1 MSFIK
6 NYILEIKYLL
16 SDEHKK
22 EFNFFF
28 LLFFLAMVLEM
39 LGVGMILPVLN
50 IMVNQELFFSSS
62 FFLNLSFLNNFSQ
75 KEIIFFLIGFIF
87 LIYVT
92 KSLFLVF
99 VYKREVNFLKKIRV
113 SLSKKLFSTYIKLPY
128 EFHINSNSGNLIRN
142 ITDIKIFISL
152 IIHTLSLIVETLI
165 LLGLTFFL
173 MLYEPIGTLTA
184 LLILSVIGLVFNFT
198 IRKKSSYW
206 GEQRQKYEG
215 LKIIN
220 TQQGLNSIKDIKILS
235 KENYFINTFNQS
247 EEKAASSVQNHDFI
261 IRLPKI
267 ILEITAI
274 FILLGLLLLL
284 INSNADF
291 KNFIPTLGLFTLASF
306 RIFPSIARIMRSYQ
320 IIKFGMPVVN
330 LLKSEISRDDK
341 KSFDF
346 QKDKKDLKMEKN
358 IEFKNVEFAFK
369 NKSNFIFKNLNFS
382 IKLGSSIGIYGNS
395 GNGKTTFLNLLLGLI
410 KPSQGD
416 ILIDGKY
423 SIFENID
430 SWQSKIGYVPQNIYL
445 LEENLKSNIAFGV
458 EKSKINDD
466 VIIDLIKKVKLEKY
480 FETLKDGI
488 DTIIS
493 EHGENLSGG
502 QKQRIGIARC
512 LYNNPKLIILDEA
525 TNALDKSTAK
535 EIIQEIN
542 ELRGDKTIIIISHDS
557 ETLKNCDEIYN
568 LDEGNLVL
576 TNNKNF

>member
-1 MSFIK
+1 M
-6 NYILEIKYLL
+6 
-16 SDEHKK
+16 
-22 EFNFFF
+22 
-28 LLFFLAMVLEM
+28 
-39 LGVGMILPVLN
+39 
-50 IMVNQELFFSSS
+50 
-62 FFLNLSFLNNFSQ
+62 
-75 KEIIFFLIGFIF
+75 
-87 LIYVT
+87 
-92 KSLFLVF
+92 
-99 VYKREVNFLKKIRV
+99 
-113 SLSKKLFSTYIKLPY
+113 
-128 EFHINSNSGNLIRN
+128 
-142 ITDIKIFISL
+142 
-152 IIHTLSLIVETLI
+152 
-165 LLGLTFFL
+165 
-173 MLYEPIGTLTA
+173 
-184 LLILSVIGLVFNFT
+184 IGLIFNFT

-206 GEQRQKYEG
+206 GKQRQKYEG
-215 LKIIN
+215 QKIIN

-235 KENYFINTFNQS
+235 KEDYFINSFNQS

-284 INSNADF
+284 INSNTDF

-320 IIKFGMPVVN
+320 IIKFGMPVVE
-330 LLKSEISRDDK
+330 LLKNEIDRDVK
-341 KSFDF
+341 KNLIF
-346 QKDKKDLKMEKN
+346 QKDKKNFKMEKN

-369 NKSNFIFKNLNFS
+369 NKSNFIFKNLNIS

-416 ILIDGKY
+416 ILIDGKH
-423 SIFENID
+423 SIFKNIE
-430 SWQSKIGYVPQNIYL
+430 SWQSNIGYVPQNIYL

-466 VIIDLIKKVKLEKY
+466 IIMDLIKKVKLEKY

-488 DTIIS
+488 NTIIS

-525 TNALDKSTAK
+525 TNALDKKTAE
-535 EIIQEIN
+535 EIIKEIN
-542 ELRGDKTIIIISHDS
+542 ELKGDKTIIIISHDS
-557 ETLKNCDEIYN
+557 ETLKYCDKIYN
-568 LDEGNLVL
+568 LNEGRLNA
-576 TNNKNF
+576 N

>member
-1 MSFIK
+1 MSLIK

-28 LLFFLAMVLEM
+28 FLFFLAMVFEM

-50 IMVNQELFFSSS
+50 LMVNQELFFSSS
-62 FFLNLSFLNNFSQ
+62 FFSNINFFNNFSQ

-87 LIYVT
+87 SIYVT

-99 VYKREVNFLKKIRV
+99 VYKKEVNFLKNIRV

-173 MLYEPIGTLTA
+173 MLYEPIGTLSA
-184 LLILSVIGLVFNFT
+184 LLILSIIGLVFNFT

-206 GEQRQKYEG
+206 GAQRQKYEG

-235 KENYFINTFNQS
+235 KENYFIDTFNQS

-261 IRLPKI
+261 IRLPKV

-274 FILLGLLLLL
+274 FILLSLLLLL

-330 LLKSEISRDDK
+330 LLKSEISRDNENN
-341 KSFDF
+341 SDF
-346 QKDKKDLKMEKN
+346 QKDNKYHKMEKN
-358 IEFKNVEFAFK
+358 IEFKNVKFAFK

-382 IKLGSSIGIYGNS
+382 IKSGSSIGIYGTS

-416 ILIDGKY
+416 ILIDGKH
-423 SIFENID
+423 SIFENIEL
-430 SWQSKIGYVPQNIYL
+430 WQSEIGYVPQNIYL
-445 LEENLKSNIAFGV
+445 LEDNLKSNIAFGV

-466 VIIDLIKKVKLEKY
+466 VIMELIKKVKLEKY
-480 FETLKDGI
+480 FKTLKDGV

-525 TNALDKSTAK
+525 TNALDKGTAK

-542 ELRGDKTIIIISHDS
+542 ELKGDKTIIIISHDP

-568 LDEGNLVL
+568 LDEGNFVL
-576 TNNKNF
+576 TNKK

>member
-1 MSFIK
+1 
-6 NYILEIKYLL
+6 
-16 SDEHKK
+16 
-22 EFNFFF
+22 
-28 LLFFLAMVLEM
+28 
-39 LGVGMILPVLN
+39 
-50 IMVNQELFFSSS
+50 
-62 FFLNLSFLNNFSQ
+62 
-75 KEIIFFLIGFIF
+75 
-87 LIYVT
+87 
-92 KSLFLVF
+92 
-99 VYKREVNFLKKIRV
+99 
-113 SLSKKLFSTYIKLPY
+113 
-128 EFHINSNSGNLIRN
+128 
-142 ITDIKIFISL
+142 
-152 IIHTLSLIVETLI
+152 
-165 LLGLTFFL
+165 
-173 MLYEPIGTLTA
+173 MLYEPLGTLTA
-184 LLILSVIGLVFNFT
+184 LLILSIIGLVFNFT

-206 GEQRQKYEG
+206 GKQRQKYEG

-235 KENYFINTFNQS
+235 KENYFINAFNQS
-247 EEKAASSVQNHDFI
+247 EEMAASSVKNHDFI

-274 FILLGLLLLL
+274 FILLSLLLLL

-330 LLKSEISRDDK
+330 LLKSEISRDHENSSDFLNDK
-341 KSFDF
+341 KY
-346 QKDKKDLKMEKN
+346 LKMEKT

-369 NKSNFIFKNLNFS
+369 NKSNLIFKNLNFS

-410 KPSQGD
+410 KPTQGD
-416 ILIDGKY
+416 ILIDGKH
-423 SIFENID
+423 SIFKNIEL
-430 SWQSKIGYVPQNIYL
+430 WQSKIGYVPQNIYL

-466 VIIDLIKKVKLEKY
+466 VIMKLIKKVKLEKY
-480 FETLKDGI
+480 FKTLKDGI
-488 DTIIS
+488 ETIIS

-512 LYNNPKLIILDEA
+512 LYNNPKIHNSDEA

-542 ELRGDKTIIIISHDS
+542 EFKGDKTIIIISHDS

-568 LDEGNLVL
+568 LDEGKLVL
-576 TNNKNF
+576 TNNKKFLND